1 VVCKDI
7 KSLLESKNR
16 LKKPNQHFKTVIRLL
31 KAIIAQNKLFRK
43 RDVFFLLVAL
53 YCAGKYLI
61 VDNLQF
67 DANDFAPIY
76 VAAQL
81 VEDGKH
87 ISIYDHHP
95 YLFNIVPPGTFKET
109 SKKIG
114 FKGILT
120 PYVHLP
126 LFSFLYRPLLFIP
139 FRTITKLLLIIN
151 VLVMVFSLYLIL
163 KLVDRGS
170 ILRLFSIA
178 ILVMAFFY
186 PMRYSLRLGQTTPII
201 FLGIISI
208 YYLAKIGHL
217 KTSGFILGGIIS
229 LKITPIFFLCYF
241 LIRKKWSLAIS
252 SIVTLMVVAICSVL
266 LMGWESNAIFFNN
279 IIRLNGLSLA
289 SWNNQSLD
297 GFLLR
302 CVTGATHL
310 YDWHLLELPLKMKVL
325 KYFVL
330 TSMLLLWIFILIQS
344 KRIKEDNH
352 DLFGF
357 SLTLVLLVIFAPISW
372 SHYLLFLVFP
382 YLVLL
387 NTIIRNKTIPYRKLM
402 IGVLLL
408 SYPGVALPPSYF
420 LLFINFPFINK
431 IPLAVL
437 SSTGFWG
444 GILLVIILS
453 FIQLSSGKQ
462 LRGLKTSG

>member
-1 VVCKDI
+1 
-7 KSLLESKNR
+7 L
-16 LKKPNQHFKTVIRLL
+16 
-31 KAIIAQNKLFRK
+31 QNKLFRK

-53 YCAGKYLI
+53 HCAGKYLF
-61 VDNLQF
+61 VDNLKF

-76 VAAQL
+76 VAAHL

-95 YLFNIVPPGTFKET
+95 YLFNIVPPGIFKET

-170 ILRLFSIA
+170 NIRLFSIA

-186 PMRYSLRLGQTTPII
+186 PMRYSLRLGQTTPIV

-208 YYLAKIGHL
+208 CYLAKTGHL
-217 KTSGFILGGIIS
+217 KTSGFILGGLIS
-229 LKITPIFFLCYF
+229 LKITPVFFLCYF

-252 SIVTLMVVAICSVL
+252 SIVTLIVIAICSVL
-266 LMGWESNAIFFNN
+266 LMGWESNTIFFNN

-302 CVTGATHL
+302 WATGALHL
-310 YDWHLLELPLKMKVL
+310 YDWHLLELSFKMKVL

-330 TSMLLLWIFILIQS
+330 SCMLLLWLIILF
-344 KRIKEDNH
+344 RPTNPNEENR
-352 DLFGF
+352 DLLDF
-357 SLTLVLLVIFAPISW
+357 SLTLILLVVFSPISW

-382 YLVLL
+382 YMVLL
-387 NTIIRNKTIPYRKLM
+387 NTLIRNKTSPYRKLM
-402 IGVLLL
+402 IGGLII
-408 SYPGVALPPSYF
+408 SYPGIALPSSYF
-420 LLFINFPFINK
+420 LLFLNFPLINK
-431 IPLAVL
+431 IPLPVL
-437 SSTGFWG
+437 SSTGFLG
-444 GILLVIILS
+444 GVLLIIILS

-462 LRGLKTSG
+462 LRGLKTSGEVTDHNV